1 MAINIGSG
9 INVLARIPNIDVK
22 YGPYPSKQA
31 AFEALG
37 PAGYDCL
44 CVGLT
49 VAIQP
54 IAEGPMTEYW
64 FKAGCSSADDLVPKA
79 EAVNIEFVEE

>member
-22 YGPYPSKQA
+22 YGPYPSREA

-37 PAGYDCL
+37 PSGYDCL
-44 CVGLT
+44 CIGLT

-54 IAEGPMTEYW
+54 EANGPVDEYW
-64 FKAGCSSADDLVPKA
+64 FKSGCSSEDDLVKKV
-79 EAVNIEFVEE
+79 EAISIEFVEE